1 MSTTGSIVRI
11 KHAKTIVKYSND
23 KDKLSKFLLG

>member
-1 MSTTGSIVRI
+1 MSTTCSIRI
-11 KHAKTIVKYSND
+11 KHAKTVVKYGND